1 MKVLGSPDLSF
12 LRFLCL
18 EEMNA
23 TITTILHALSPLLVL
38 LVTVV
43 DLILLLR
50 SQISE
55 GLENTIIRICFTTPK
70 KRQALSLRCSRVSEW
85 ECWEATG
92 TGVRPQGKW
101 KSQGCSMHRV

>member
-1 MKVLGSPDLSF
+1 MGLWWSLLSLPHQGVGGNFSNFPISLRVKVLGSPDLSF

-55 GLENTIIRICFTTPK
+55 GLETTILRTCFTII
-70 KRQALSLRCSRVSEW
+70 
-85 ECWEATG
+85 
-92 TGVRPQGKW
+92 
-101 KSQGCSMHRV
+101 